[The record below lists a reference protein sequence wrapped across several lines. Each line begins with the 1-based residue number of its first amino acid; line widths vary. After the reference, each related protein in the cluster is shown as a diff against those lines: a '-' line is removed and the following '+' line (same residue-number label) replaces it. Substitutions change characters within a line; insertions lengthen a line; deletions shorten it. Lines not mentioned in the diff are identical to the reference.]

1 MVLHGENLWRNL
13 ITIEAASDYQNG
25 PDIIG
30 PLIYFKV
37 NLGRQI
43 RTKIIGC
50 SPTAL
55 DLTKSYVLPDSFLS
69 M

>member
-1 MVLHGENLWRNL
+1 MVLHGENLWRNV
-13 ITIEAASDYQNG
+13 ITLEAASDQQNG
-25 PDIIG
+25 PNIIG

-37 NLGRQI
+37 NLGHQI
-43 RTKIIGC
+43 QTKIIGC

-55 DLTKSYVLPDSFLS
+55 DLTKSYVLSESFLS